1 MNDLHKIAFDYRNA
15 VLPDDAHEAW
25 IELEQYVKQLI
36 NEEREACAKAVS
48 DVLYGQDGCGKAIEA
63 IRARGQGWRG
73 LTEDEVSEILDEEI
87 GFNSCFGPETD
98 FARAI
103 EAKLKEKNT

>member
-73 LTEDEVSEILDEEI
+73 LTDEERDEI
-87 GFNSCFGPETD
+87 WEECLGVFDCLKMT
-98 FARAI
+98 
-103 EAKLKEKNT
+103 EAKLKEKNNA